1 MSEFNFNAV
10 EENETV
16 LLPKMLSKGVF
27 KNQIELIDPLR
38 LKELTALII
47 GAGSVGSNLV
57 HTMNKF
63 GFSSFIIYDY
73 DIWEVHNSASSI
85 YPFKETEA
93 QAPYCKRSYD
103 QWTYYP
109 TRPVDKEEIDLPP
122 YSIFKVDILKREIE
136 RNDPNIY
143 YEEYRLPFGESMI
156 NAFTK
161 FNQSIDKI
169 GARRMFTNEG
179 QPRRSSMGVMKFDWI
194 PKVKPDYMVLTTD
207 TLQSRARCVWALRSM
222 FKNDVWGETEGV
234 FPVIDT
240 RSLNTTQGEIL
251 VFDLMNDQ
259 DVHDWFNYSLPH
271 KARMEFKDM
280 ENVLNDDIE
289 NVEQIGFIDT
299 EPNLCGDKMSILIS
313 NTISVYATNLI
324 VNIFNGKVEW
334 EKIPR
339 SYLINTSPL
348 MPYVTKNAKLLNE

>member
-1 MSEFNFNAV
+1 MSFNFNEV
-10 EENETV
+10 KESESV

-85 YPFKETEA
+85 YPFKETED
-93 QAPYCKRSYD
+93 QVRYCQRSYD
-103 QWTYYP
+103 TWSYYP
-109 TRPVDKEEIDLPP
+109 CKPIEREDLDLPP
-122 YSIFKVDILKREIE
+122 YSIFKVDILKKEIS

-143 YEEYRLPFGESMI
+143 FEEYRLPFGEPMI
-156 NAFTK
+156 DAFTK
-161 FNQSIDKI
+161 FNDSVNKM
-169 GARRMFTNEG
+169 GARVMFTNEG
-179 QPRRSSMGVMKFDWI
+179 QPRRSNMSGMEFDWK
-194 PKVKPDYMVLTTD
+194 PKVKPDFMVLTTD
-207 TLQSRARCVWALRSM
+207 TLQSRAKCVWALRTM
-222 FKNDVWGETEGV
+222 FKNGVFEHEGV
-234 FPVIDT
+234 FPIIDT

-259 DVHDWFNYSLPH
+259 DVHDWFNYSLPL
-271 KARMEFKDM
+271 KARMPFEELEEILDDSID
-280 ENVLNDDIE
+280 NVDKL
-289 NVEQIGFIDT
+289 GFIDT
-299 EPNLCGDKMSILIS
+299 EANLCGDKMSILIS

-348 MPYVTKNAKLLNE
+348 MPYVTKNERLLNE

>member
-1 MSEFNFNAV
+1 
-10 EENETV
+10 
-16 LLPKMLSKGVF
+16 MLSKGVF
-27 KNQIELIDPLR
+27 KNQIELIEPMR

-63 GFSSFIIYDY
+63 GFSSFVIYDY

-85 YPFKETEA
+85 YPFKETEEL
-93 QAPYCKRSYD
+93 APMCKRSYD
-103 QWTYYP
+103 QWTYTPAMPLERDGWSY
-109 TRPVDKEEIDLPP
+109 PP
-122 YSIFKVDILKREIE
+122 YSIFKVDILKKEIS

-143 YEEYRLPFGESMI
+143 YEEYRLPFGESMV

-161 FNQSIDKI
+161 FNQSISKM
-169 GARRMFTNEG
+169 GARTMFTNDG
-179 QPRRSSMGVMKFDWI
+179 QPRRSSMGTMEFNWI
-194 PKVKPDYMVLTTD
+194 PQVKPDFMVLTTD
-207 TLQSRARCVWALRSM
+207 TLQSRARCVWALRTM
-222 FKNDVWGETEGV
+222 FKNEVFKHEGV
-234 FPVIDT
+234 FPIIDT

-251 VFDLMNDQ
+251 VFDLLDDQ
-259 DVHDWFNYSLPH
+259 DVHDWFNYSLPK
-271 KARMEFKDM
+271 KARTTFEELEEILNQDID
-280 ENVLNDDIE
+280 NVDEL
-289 NVEQIGFIDT
+289 GFIDT

-324 VNIFNGKVEW
+324 VNIFNEKVEW

-348 MPYVTKNAKLLNE
+348 MPYVTKNEKLLNE

>member
-1 MSEFNFNAV
+1 MSFNFNEV
-10 EENETV
+10 EESESV

-27 KNQIELIDPLR
+27 KNQIELIDPMR

-63 GFSSFIIYDY
+63 GFSSFVIYDY

-85 YPFKETEA
+85 YPFKETEEK
-93 QAPYCKRSYD
+93 APYCKRSYD
-103 QWTYYP
+103 QWTYIP
-109 TRPVDKEEIDLPP
+109 CKPIDRDYNYPP
-122 YSIFKVDILKREIE
+122 YSIFKVDILKTEIS

-143 YEEYRLPFGESMI
+143 FEEYRLPFGESMI

-161 FNQSIDKI
+161 FNESIGKMS
-169 GARRMFTNEG
+169 ARVMFTNEG
-179 QPRRSSMGVMKFDWI
+179 QPRRSSMGIMEFDWT
-194 PKVKPDYMVLTTD
+194 PKVKPDFMVLTTD
-207 TLQSRARCVWALRSM
+207 TLQSRAKCVWALRTM
-222 FKNDVWGETEGV
+222 LIKEYQHEGV

-259 DVHDWFNYSLPH
+259 DVKDWFDYSLPK
-271 KARMEFKDM
+271 KARYESF
-280 ENVLNDDIE
+280 EALEEVLNDSLD
-289 NVEQIGFIDT
+289 NVEELGFIDT
-299 EPNLCGDKMSILIS
+299 EANLCGDKMSILIS
-313 NTISVYATNLI
+313 NTISVYATNLV
-324 VNIFNGKVEW
+324 VNIFSGKVEW

-339 SYLINTSPL
+339 SYIINTSPL
-348 MPYVTKNAKLLNE
+348 MPYVSCNERLLNE

>member
-1 MSEFNFNAV
+1 MSFNFNEV
-10 EENETV
+10 EEAETV
-16 LLPKMLSKGVF
+16 LLPTMLSKGVF
-27 KNQIELIDPLR
+27 KNQIELIEPMK

-73 DIWEVHNSASSI
+73 DVWEVHNSASSI
-85 YPFKETEA
+85 YPFKET
-93 QAPYCKRSYD
+93 QDKVPYCKRSYD
-103 QWTYYP
+103 QWTYFPTLPTPNDNGNTYP
-109 TRPVDKEEIDLPP
+109 PH
-122 YSIFKVDILKREIE
+122 SIFKVDILKKEID

-143 YEEYRLPFGESMI
+143 FEEYRVPFGESMI

-161 FNQSIDKI
+161 FNESIEKM
-169 GARRMFTNEG
+169 GARKMFTNEG
-179 QPRRSSMGVMKFDWI
+179 QPRRSSMGEMTFNWL
-194 PKVKPDYMVLTTD
+194 PKVKPDFMILTTD
-207 TLQSRARCVWALRSM
+207 TLQSRARCVWALRTM
-222 FKNDVWGETEGV
+222 FKEGVFEHEGV

-259 DVHDWFNYSLPH
+259 DVHDWFNYSLPK
-271 KARMEFKDM
+271 KARILFE
-280 ENVLNDDIE
+280 ELEEILNDEID
-289 NVEQIGFIDT
+289 NVDELGFINT

-313 NTISVYATNLI
+313 NTISVYATNLV
-324 VNIFNGKVEW
+324 VNISNEKIEW

-339 SYLINTSPL
+339 SYLINTSPI
-348 MPYVTKNAKLLNE
+348 MPYVTKNEKLLNE